1 MAQFTNQARLIYND
15 TTYLSNIAVGEITE
29 SLSVGKTAAVK
40 SYISG
45 DKITYAVNIVNGG
58 TAATGLAFSD
68 NLGAYEF
75 GARTLYPLTYV
86 PNSLI
91 YYVNGAIQPLPA
103 IAGTSPLELTGLSI
117 PANGNAVIVYQAQLN
132 GYAPLGPQGQVTNTV
147 TISGGGL
154 TAPITAEETI
164 RPNTRPDLSISK
176 SVDPVPV
183 AEDGRLT
190 YTFTIMNRGATAIAR
205 ADNVIVTDTFNPVL
219 SNIAVTFNGAPWA
232 VTTDYTYDGTSG
244 VFSSVAGNITVP
256 AATYTQNPTTGV
268 WSVTPGTSTIVISGN
283 I

>member
-1 MAQFTNQARLIYND
+1 MY
-15 TTYLSNIAVGEITE
+15 
-29 SLSVGKTAAVK
+29 
-40 SYISG
+40 
-45 DKITYAVNIVNGG
+45 
-58 TAATGLAFSD
+58 
-68 NLGAYEF
+68 
-75 GARTLYPLTYV
+75 
-86 PNSLI
+86 
-91 YYVNGAIQPLPA
+91 QPLPA
-103 IAGTSPLELTGLSI
+103 IAGTSPLELSGLSI

-132 GYAPLGPQGQVTNTV
+132 EYAPLGPQGRVTNTV

-190 YTFTIMNRGATAIAR
+190 YTFTIMNRGATAITG

-232 VTTDYTYDGTSG
+232 VTTDYTYDGTTG

>member
-1 MAQFTNQARLIYND
+1 M
-15 TTYLSNIAVGEITE
+15 
-29 SLSVGKTAAVK
+29 
-40 SYISG
+40 
-45 DKITYAVNIVNGG
+45 
-58 TAATGLAFSD
+58 
-68 NLGAYEF
+68 
-75 GARTLYPLTYV
+75 
-86 PNSLI
+86 
-91 YYVNGAIQPLPA
+91 
-103 IAGTSPLELTGLSI
+103 
-117 PANGNAVIVYQAQLN
+117 IVYQAQLN
-132 GYAPLGPQGQVTNTV
+132 GYAPLGPQGRVTNTV

-190 YTFTIMNRGATAIAR
+190 YTFTIMNRGATAITG

-219 SNIAVTFNGAPWA
+219 SNIAVTFNSAPWA